1 MHTPIANH
9 APAFPSTGVILD
21 NINSMEDLRRLSV
34 EDLGQLSVE
43 LRNFIIHTLA
53 THPGHL
59 ASSLGTVELTLALH
73 YVFNT
78 PDDKL
83 IWDVGHQAYTHKI
96 ITGRRD
102 QFPTIR
108 TYGGLSG
115 FPRMDE
121 SPFDAFGT
129 GHSSTSISAAL
140 GMATASTLQGNTRRQ
155 HIAVIGDGSMTGGQA
170 FEALNNAGVSRANI
184 LVVLNDNGISID
196 KAVGGLSRHLTR
208 ITASPRYNRLK
219 EKVWRSLGGDKT
231 ERDARRDQS
240 LNLLQRTTRMLKTAA
255 LGAPNLFESLGF
267 RYFGP
272 IDGHNVAELV
282 EVLAQLKAIKGPKLL
297 HVVTKKGKGLR
308 PAERHPVAYHAPGRF
323 NAETGAQIKSNT
335 DGQPLKYQ
343 DVFGHTI
350 VELAKRN
357 PAIVGITPAMPTGC
371 SLNIMMEQ
379 MPSRAFD
386 VGIAEQH
393 AVTFAAGL
401 AAQGMLPFCNIY
413 SSFMQRAYDQII
425 HDVALQQLPVVLC
438 LDRAGLVGDDGP
450 THHGAFDLACLRPV
464 PNLTI
469 CAPMDE
475 HELRNMMYTAQLP
488 RQGAVAIRYPRGL
501 SVHPDWRNPFEALP
515 VGKGRCLHPG
525 TDVALVSIGH
535 IGNVALAA
543 AQKLEAEGLS
553 VAMYDMRYLKP
564 IDTDLLDDIL
574 SRRFRRIVTIED
586 GVKKGGLGSAV
597 LEYFASVKSASRPS
611 GDSHSAV
618 EVPPVTVLG
627 LPDQFV
633 THGPVPQLHKDCGI
647 DLETILAAARG

>member
-1 MHTPIANH
+1 M
-9 APAFPSTGVILD
+9 TGVILD
-21 NINSMEDLRRLSV
+21 SINSIEDLRKLGT
-34 EDLGQLSVE
+34 EDLKQLAIE
-43 LRNFIIHTLA
+43 LRHYIIDTLSQ
-53 THPGHL
+53 HPGHL

-83 IWDVGHQAYTHKI
+83 IWDVGHQAYAHKI

-140 GMATASTLQGNTRRQ
+140 GMATASSLQNNSKRQ
-155 HIAVIGDGSMTGGQA
+155 HIAVIGDGAMTGGEA
-170 FEALNNAGVSRANI
+170 FEALNNAGVSKANI

-196 KAVGGLSRHLTR
+196 KAVGGLNKYLTR
-208 ITASPRYNRLK
+208 ITASPKYNKLK
-219 EKVWRSLGGDKT
+219 EKVWTKLGGNAEKRDKYA
-231 ERDARRDQS
+231 EHS
-240 LNLLQRTTRMLKTAA
+240 LDFFQHLTFLAKTAA

-272 IDGHNVAELV
+272 IDGHDVGELV
-282 EVLAQLKAIKGPKLL
+282 EVLSQLKQIKGPKLL

-308 PAERHPVAYHAPGRF
+308 SAERHPVEYHAPGKF
-323 NAETGAQIKSNT
+323 NAETGDQIKNST
-335 DGQPLKYQ
+335 SGKPLKYQ
-343 DVFGHTI
+343 EVFGRTI
-350 VELAKRN
+350 IELAEKN
-357 PAIVGITPAMPTGC
+357 PAIVGITPAMATGS
-371 SLNIMMEQ
+371 SLNLMMAQ

-425 HDVALQQLPVVLC
+425 HDVALQRLPVVLC

-450 THHGAFDLACLRPV
+450 THHGAFDLACLRPI
-464 PNLTI
+464 PQLTI

-475 HELRNMMYTAQLP
+475 HELRHMMYTAQLP
-488 RQGAVAIRYPRGL
+488 DQGAVVIRYPRGL
-501 SVHPDWRNPFEALP
+501 SVHADWRCQLQKLE
-515 VGKGRCLHPG
+515 VGRGRCVREG
-525 TDVALVSIGH
+525 SDVAILSLGH
-535 IGNVALAA
+535 IGNAALAA
-543 AQKLEAEGLS
+543 AERLLDEGVS
-553 VAMYDMRYLKP
+553 TAVYDMRYLKP
-564 IDTDLLDDIL
+564 LDTKLLDEVAA
-574 SRRFRRIVTIED
+574 RGFHRIVTLED
-586 GVKKGGLGSAV
+586 GVKKGGFGSAV
-597 LEYFASVKSASRPS
+597 LEYYASVGIMMPI
-611 GDSHSAV
+611 
-618 EVPPVTVLG
+618 TLLG
-627 LPDQFV
+627 LPDTFV

-647 DLETILAAARG
+647 DVDGIVSACRL

>member
-1 MHTPIANH
+1 MTSDEKTLDNTVIKPRA
-9 APAFPSTGVILD
+9 TGVILD
-21 NINSMEDLRRLSV
+21 SINSIHDLRQLPTS
-34 EDLGQLSVE
+34 DLAQLASE
-43 LRNFIIHTLA
+43 LRHYIIETLSH
-53 THPGHL
+53 HPGHL

-83 IWDVGHQAYTHKI
+83 IWDVGHQAYAHKI

-102 QFPTIR
+102 LFPTIR

-140 GMATASTLQGNTRRQ
+140 GMATASTLQGNTKRQ
-155 HIAVIGDGSMTGGQA
+155 HIAVIGDGSMTGGEA

-196 KAVGGLSRHLTR
+196 KAVGGLNRHLTR
-208 ITASPRYNRLK
+208 ITASPEYNRLK
-219 EKVWRSLGGDKT
+219 EKVWRRLGGD
-231 ERDARRDQS
+231 RSDPQARKGKS
-240 LNLLQRTTRMLKTAA
+240 LNFLQRATFMAKTAA

-272 IDGHNVAELV
+272 IDGHNIGELV
-282 EVLAQLKAIKGPKLL
+282 EVLSQLKAIKGPKLL

-308 PAERHPVAYHAPGRF
+308 TAEKHPVTYHAPGLF
-323 NAETGAQIKSNT
+323 NAETGAQIKKTSN
-335 DGQPLKYQ
+335 GQPLKYQ

-357 PAIVGITPAMPTGC
+357 PNIVGITPAMPTGC
-371 SLNIMMEQ
+371 SLNFMMEQ

-401 AAQGMLPFCNIY
+401 AAQGLQPFCNIY
-413 SSFMQRAYDQII
+413 SSFMQRAYDQVI
-425 HDVALQQLPVVLC
+425 HDVALQRLPVILC

-450 THHGAFDLACLRPV
+450 THHGAFDLACLRPI

-488 RQGAVAIRYPRGL
+488 GQGAVVIRYPRGL
-501 SVHPDWRNPFEALP
+501 SVHPDWHNDFEPLP
-515 VGKGRCLHPG
+515 VGKGRCLQPG
-525 TDVALVSIGH
+525 SEVAILSIGH
-535 IGNVALAA
+535 IGNDALSA
-543 AQKLEAEGLS
+543 AQQLDREGIS
-553 VAMYDMRYLKP
+553 AAMYDLRYLKP
-564 IDTDLLDDIL
+564 LDTDLLDSIL
-574 SRRFRRIVTIED
+574 SLGFRRIITVED
-586 GVKKGGLGSAV
+586 GVKNGGMGSAV
-597 LEYFASVKSASRPS
+597 LEYFAAIRSAHP
-611 GDSHSAV
+611 DMTI
-618 EVPPVTVLG
+618 PPVTVLG
-627 LPDQFV
+627 LPDTFV
-633 THGPVPQLHKDCGI
+633 THGPVPRLHQDCGI
-647 DLETILAAARG
+647 DQASIIAAARN

>member
-1 MHTPIANH
+1 MM
-9 APAFPSTGVILD
+9 GVILD
-21 NINSMEDLRRLSV
+21 SINSIEDLRKLGI
-34 EDLGQLSVE
+34 EDLKQLAIE
-43 LRNFIIHTLA
+43 LRHYIIDTLSQ
-53 THPGHL
+53 HPGHL

-83 IWDVGHQAYTHKI
+83 IWDVGHQAYAHKI

-140 GMATASTLQGNTRRQ
+140 GMATASSLQNNSKRQ
-155 HIAVIGDGSMTGGQA
+155 HIAVIGDGAMTGGEA
-170 FEALNNAGVSRANI
+170 FEALNNAGVSKANI

-196 KAVGGLSRHLTR
+196 KAVGGLNKYLTR
-208 ITASPRYNRLK
+208 ITASPKYNKLK
-219 EKVWRSLGGDKT
+219 EKVWTKLGGNAEKRDKYA
-231 ERDARRDQS
+231 EHS
-240 LNLLQRTTRMLKTAA
+240 LDFFQHLTFLAKTAA

-272 IDGHNVAELV
+272 IDGHDVGELV
-282 EVLAQLKAIKGPKLL
+282 EVLSQLKQIKGPKLL

-308 PAERHPVAYHAPGRF
+308 SAERHPVEYHAPGKF
-323 NAETGAQIKSNT
+323 NAETGDQIKNST
-335 DGQPLKYQ
+335 SGKPLKYQ
-343 DVFGHTI
+343 EVFGRTI
-350 VELAKRN
+350 IELAEKN
-357 PAIVGITPAMPTGC
+357 PAIVGITPAMATGS
-371 SLNIMMEQ
+371 SLNLMMAQ

-425 HDVALQQLPVVLC
+425 HDVALQRLPVVLC

-450 THHGAFDLACLRPV
+450 THHGAFDLACLRPI
-464 PNLTI
+464 PQLTI

-475 HELRNMMYTAQLP
+475 HELRHMMYTAQLP
-488 RQGAVAIRYPRGL
+488 DQGAVVIRYPRGL
-501 SVHPDWRNPFEALP
+501 SVHADWRCQFQKLE
-515 VGKGRCLHPG
+515 VGRGRCVREG
-525 TDVALVSIGH
+525 SDVAILSLGH
-535 IGNVALAA
+535 IGNAALAA
-543 AQKLEAEGLS
+543 AERLNDEGVS
-553 VAMYDMRYLKP
+553 TAVYDMRYLKP
-564 IDTDLLDDIL
+564 LDTKLLDEVAA
-574 SRRFRRIVTIED
+574 RGFHRIVTLED
-586 GVKKGGLGSAV
+586 GVKKGGFGSAV
-597 LEYFASVKSASRPS
+597 LEYYASVGIMMPI
-611 GDSHSAV
+611 
-618 EVPPVTVLG
+618 TLLG
-627 LPDQFV
+627 LPDTFV

-647 DLETILAAARG
+647 DVDGIVSACRL

>member
-1 MHTPIANH
+1 M
-9 APAFPSTGVILD
+9 TGVILD
-21 NINSMEDLRRLSV
+21 SINSIEDLRKLGI
-34 EDLGQLSVE
+34 EDLKQLAIE
-43 LRNFIIHTLA
+43 LRHYIIDTLSQ
-53 THPGHL
+53 HPGHL

-83 IWDVGHQAYTHKI
+83 IWDVGHQAYAHKI

-140 GMATASTLQGNTRRQ
+140 GMATASSLQNNSKRQ
-155 HIAVIGDGSMTGGQA
+155 HIAVIGDGAMTGGEA
-170 FEALNNAGVSRANI
+170 FEALNNAGVSKANI

-196 KAVGGLSRHLTR
+196 KAVGGLNKYLTR
-208 ITASPRYNRLK
+208 ITASPKYNKLK
-219 EKVWRSLGGDKT
+219 EKVWTKLGGNAEKRDKYA
-231 ERDARRDQS
+231 EHS
-240 LNLLQRTTRMLKTAA
+240 LDFFQHLTFLAKTAA

-272 IDGHNVAELV
+272 IDGHDVGELV
-282 EVLAQLKAIKGPKLL
+282 EVLSQLKQIKGPKLL

-308 PAERHPVAYHAPGRF
+308 SAERHPVEYHAPGKF
-323 NAETGAQIKSNT
+323 NAETGDQIKNST
-335 DGQPLKYQ
+335 SGKPLKYQ
-343 DVFGHTI
+343 EVFGRTI
-350 VELAKRN
+350 IELAEKN
-357 PAIVGITPAMPTGC
+357 PAIVGITPAMATGS
-371 SLNIMMEQ
+371 SLNLMMAQ

-425 HDVALQQLPVVLC
+425 HDVALQRLPVVLC

-450 THHGAFDLACLRPV
+450 THHGAFDLACLRPI
-464 PNLTI
+464 PQLTI

-475 HELRNMMYTAQLP
+475 HELRHMMYTAQLP
-488 RQGAVAIRYPRGL
+488 DQGAVVIRYPRGL
-501 SVHPDWRNPFEALP
+501 SVHADWRCQLQKLE
-515 VGKGRCLHPG
+515 VGRGRCVREG
-525 TDVALVSIGH
+525 SDVAILSLGH
-535 IGNVALAA
+535 IGNAALAA
-543 AQKLEAEGLS
+543 AERLHDEGVS
-553 VAMYDMRYLKP
+553 TAVYDMRYLKP
-564 IDTDLLDDIL
+564 LDTKLLDEVAA
-574 SRRFRRIVTIED
+574 RGFHRIVTLED
-586 GVKKGGLGSAV
+586 GVKKGGFGSAV
-597 LEYFASVKSASRPS
+597 LEYYASVGIMMPI
-611 GDSHSAV
+611 
-618 EVPPVTVLG
+618 TLLG
-627 LPDQFV
+627 LPDTFV

-647 DLETILAAARG
+647 DVDGIVSACRL

>member
-1 MHTPIANH
+1 MQTTSGDKTQQYP
-9 APAFPSTGVILD
+9 PTGVILD
-21 NINSMEDLRRLSV
+21 SVNTIDDLRRLPVS
-34 EDLGQLSVE
+34 DLEQLSFE
-43 LRNFIIHTLA
+43 LRHYIIQTLSR
-53 THPGHL
+53 HPGHL

-83 IWDVGHQAYTHKI
+83 VWDVGHQAYAHKI

-140 GMATASTLQGNTRRQ
+140 GMAMASTLQGNTKRQ

-170 FEALNNAGVSRANI
+170 FEALNNAGVSKANI
-184 LVVLNDNGISID
+184 LVILNDNGISID
-196 KAVGGLSRHLTR
+196 KAVGGLSRYLTR
-208 ITASPRYNRLK
+208 ITASPQYNKLK
-219 EKVWRSLGGDKT
+219 EKLWHRLGGDSKD
-231 ERDARRDQS
+231 RGLRKDKS
-240 LNLLQRTTRMLKTAA
+240 LNFFQRATSMAKTAA

-272 IDGHNVAELV
+272 IDGHNVSELV
-282 EVLAQLKAIKGPKLL
+282 EVLSQLKAIKGPKLL

-308 PAERHPVAYHAPGRF
+308 SAERHPVTYHAPGRF
-323 NAETGAQIKSNT
+323 NAETGMQIKSNS

-350 VELAKRN
+350 VELAKHN
-357 PAIVGITPAMPTGC
+357 PHIVGITPAMPTGC

-401 AAQGMLPFCNIY
+401 AAQGMQPFCNIY

-425 HDVALQQLPVVLC
+425 HDVALQRLPVVMC

-450 THHGAFDLACLRPV
+450 THHGAFDLACLRPI
-464 PNLTI
+464 PELTI

-488 RQGAVAIRYPRGL
+488 HQGAVVIRYPRGL
-501 SVHPDWRNPFEALP
+501 SVHPDWKNPFEKME
-515 VGKGRCLHPG
+515 VGKARCMHEGR
-525 TDVALVSIGH
+525 DVAILSIGH
-535 IGNVALAA
+535 VGNAA
-543 AQKLEAEGLS
+543 LEAALRMEEENVS
-553 VAMYDMRYLKP
+553 VAHYDMRYLKP
-564 IDTDLLDDIL
+564 LDTALLDNLLERGI
-574 SRRFRRIVTIED
+574 RHIVTVED

-597 LEYFASVKSASRPS
+597 LEYYASMGRTI
-611 GDSHSAV
+611 
-618 EVPPVTVLG
+618 PVTILG
-627 LPDQFV
+627 LPDRFV

-647 DLETILAAARG
+647 DVESIIAACKSVPGEVIS